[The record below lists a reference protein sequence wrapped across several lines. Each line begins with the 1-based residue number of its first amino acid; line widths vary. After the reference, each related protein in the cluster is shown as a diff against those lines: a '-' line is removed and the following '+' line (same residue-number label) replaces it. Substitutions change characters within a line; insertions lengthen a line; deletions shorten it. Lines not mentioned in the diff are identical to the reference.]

1 MQSMKRQIEASLNN
15 IVKEFEFLYQ
25 YAKDSGAN
33 EIEQAELFNK
43 LLEAKLE
50 RNYFLKKEKENLW

>member
-1 MQSMKRQIEASLNN
+1 MQSMKRQIEESLNN

-25 YAKDSGAN
+25 YSKDSGASQ
-33 EIEQAELFNK
+33 IEQAELFNK

-50 RNYFLKKEKENLW
+50 RNYFLNKKKETL

>member
-1 MQSMKRQIEASLNN
+1 MQSMKRQVENALNN

>member
-1 MQSMKRQIEASLNN
+1 MQSMKRQIEESLNN

-25 YAKDSGAN
+25 YSKDSGAS

-50 RNYFLKKEKENLW
+50 RNYFLNKKKETL

>member
-25 YAKDSGAN
+25 YSKDSGAS

-50 RNYFLKKEKENLW
+50 RNYFLNNKKETL

>member
-50 RNYFLKKEKENLW
+50 RNYFLKKEKENL

>member
-25 YAKDSGAN
+25 YSKDSGASQ
-33 EIEQAELFNK
+33 IEQAELFNK

-50 RNYFLKKEKENLW
+50 RNYFLNKKKETL

>member
-1 MQSMKRQIEASLNN
+1 MQSMKRQVEAALNN

-25 YAKDSGAN
+25 YSKDSGAN
-33 EIEQAELFNK
+33 ESEQAELFNK

-50 RNYFLKKEKENLW
+50 RDYFINKKKETL

>member
-1 MQSMKRQIEASLNN
+1 MKRQIEESLNN

-25 YAKDSGAN
+25 YSKDSGAS

-50 RNYFLKKEKENLW
+50 RNYFLNKKKETL